1 MRLRRVESQERKKRT
16 AGGRREGC
24 QCRRDLKGQGD
35 LEKGLGSVETVLGLK
50 VGGWKKSPGPITF
63 MSQ

>member
-1 MRLRRVESQERKKRT
+1 MEPQEKKNT

-35 LEKGLGSVETVLGLK
+35 LEKGLGSVETVLALK
-50 VGGWKKSPGPITF
+50 VGGWKKARDQLHSLVNRDNN
-63 MSQ
+63 